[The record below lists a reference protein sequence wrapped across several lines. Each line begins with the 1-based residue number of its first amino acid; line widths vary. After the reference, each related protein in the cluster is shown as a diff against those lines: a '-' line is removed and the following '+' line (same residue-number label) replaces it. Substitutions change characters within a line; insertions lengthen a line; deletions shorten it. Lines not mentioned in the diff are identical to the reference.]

1 MPEDISYWPNYL
13 LKSKLFTD
21 LDYTKE
27 DKNKKKQYLQKL
39 KFDKDL
45 ESHPNKKNF

>member
-1 MPEDISYWPNYL
+1 M
-13 LKSKLFTD
+13 KSKMFTD

-45 ESHPNKKNF
+45 ESHPNKKKLDSLKLNLKIEN